1 MNRNNKT
8 SSITEAAMIT
18 GILVIMAFLSSFIFI
33 ITFFYPI
40 PAIILAKRRGIR
52 YAALSLLAADVIITI
67 LLGLATGVMFL
78 ILYTPFALAL
88 AYGIYHDEEANK
100 TILYGAAAYMTS
112 FVILILLMNKLMGIN
127 FVEQLKNANSES
139 YGMIEEMISNAPS
152 VMDSEK
158 VDETLKMLGDY
169 VKTTDFILSNLFPA
183 LIIMTS
189 VMAAYINYAI
199 ARKFAG
205 RFSIIIKKPKG
216 LSHFSFPKTFMAAMA
231 TLLLISYLFGAL
243 KFNVSVIQLNLFY
256 IIFIAMILQGVAV
269 IKFFMEKRQ
278 IIKAFQILIF
288 VMIFYMSAF
297 LAGLTQII
305 AVIGLIDLAIDLR
318 KINKAV

>member
-40 PAIILAKRRGIR
+40 PAIILAKRKGIR

-67 LLGLATGVMFL
+67 LLGLTTGVMFL

-88 AYGIYHDEEANK
+88 AYGIYRDEEANK

-112 FVILILLMNKLMGIN
+112 FVVLILLMSKLMGIN
-127 FVEQLKNANSES
+127 FVEQLRNANSES
-139 YGMIEEMISNAPS
+139 YGMIEQMLSNAPS
-152 VMDSEK
+152 AMDPEK

-189 VMAAYINYAI
+189 VMAAYINYVI

-205 RFSIIIKKPKG
+205 RFSIIIKKPER

-231 TLLLISYLFGAL
+231 ALLLISYLFGAL
-243 KFNVSVIQLNLFY
+243 KFNVRVIQLNLFY
-256 IIFIAMILQGVAV
+256 IVFIAMILQGVAV

-278 IIKAFQILIF
+278 TIKAFQILIF

-297 LAGLTQII
+297 FAGLTQII
-305 AVIGLIDLAIDLR
+305 AIIGLIDLAIDLR